1 MSHALVFIADG
12 FEEIEALTS
21 VDLLRRGGV
30 DVKTVSV
37 GGGNLRKGAH
47 GVQILCDTL
56 LSSAD
61 WDQADMLV
69 LPGGWPGAEN
79 LGQDTV
85 LTGKLKEFAADPK
98 KWVAAICAAPY
109 VLGGLGLLRGKRATC
124 YPGFEKYL
132 EGADVTG
139 AASSVTD
146 ISSRAAVQE
155 RLLISRLSS
164 LRFLK
169 GRKRR
174 KTSATVSPADLNIE
188 EKSPRKFR
196 FFRFEFRIRVYAT
209 QVSTHDS
216 FLFFSQT
223 EKGPAARCCFRSF
236 SCLPCGS
243 WGIGLCR
250 SCRDRCC
257 KAAGE
262 CPLCLPA
269 IV

>member
-85 LTGKLKEFAADPK
+85 LTGKLKEFADDPK

-124 YPGFEKYL
+124 YPGFEPKL
-132 EGADVTG
+132 IGANVTG
-139 AASSVTD
+139 E
-146 ISSRAAVQE
+146 AVE
-155 RLLISRLSS
+155 
-164 LRFLK
+164 
-169 GRKRR
+169 
-174 KTSATVSPADLNIE
+174 VSDNVI
-188 EKSPRKFR
+188 
-196 FFRFEFRIRVYAT
+196 T
-209 QVSTHDS
+209 G
-216 FLFFSQT
+216 
-223 EKGPAARCCFRSF
+223 KGPGLVMNFGLALVAA
-236 SCLPCGS
+236 
-243 WGIGLCR
+243 IKN
-250 SCRDRCC
+250 DAVAEEV
-257 KAAGE
+257 AAG
-262 CPLCLPA
+262 LLL
-269 IV
+269 